1 LKYSPPGN
9 HGFPAEWPGP
19 LTISGKKFLVDYSKL
34 PYPISHYHELVP
46 DEIKLEFELEHLQL
60 SNNDSFTH
68 NAFFSNRRATIAKS
82 LVRIKNSKWTP
93 LYSLKYLKTVDL
105 ASGDAGRDHWIFL
118 KYKGENHLA
127 LACNEHLR
135 ALHQVGP
142 QNQRTIQ
149 FVRMAKT
156 HGFPLLATA
165 CKCDEMSKKPGMG
178 PLTPIGRYFLTP
190 MREMMARLRNELKE
204 PVNLASYDYE
214 IEEQWVLQAPAPP
227 DEGKVGDDITVAGV
241 SSLSSIT
248 SQQCDKCRGIPRL
261 RSCNRV
267 GGKTPRVHA
276 SQLGTIHRC
285 TS

>member
-1 LKYSPPGN
+1 M
-9 HGFPAEWPGP
+9 
-19 LTISGKKFLVDYSKL
+19 DYSKL

-82 LVRIKNSKWTP
+82 LVRIKKLEVDTIV
-93 LYSLKYLKTVDL
+93 YSLKYLKTVDL

-142 QNQRTIQ
+142 QNQQ

-227 DEGKVGDDITVAGV
+227 DEGKVGDDITVAEV

-248 SQQCDKCRGIPRL
+248 SISSVTSVASSLEAYQDYARATELVARRRAFMLLSWEQFTAAL
-261 RSCNRV
+261 REYRRV
-267 GGKTPRVHA
+267 RALVPVPNEFEHVD
-276 SQLGTIHRC
+276 
-285 TS
+285 